1 MTDWLPWGLLLM
13 GWVAST
19 LGFAIQAL
27 GQAPVGT
34 RPDLRRARLAFR
46 IGGAA
51 TVLVYL
57 LYLVFQERW
66 IWY

>member
-1 MTDWLPWGLLLM
+1 M
-13 GWVAST
+13 GWVGST

-27 GQAPVGT
+27 GQTPVGT